1 MTISGDDYTIE
12 PCNLN
17 RLSVLPHLKNLGLW
31 IDKVF
36 TIDFSLFSKLEG
48 LEYYHTKQT
57 ENVDT
62 LINLKRL
69 HIYNLKSEELEEL
82 KSMTLLEE
90 LTLWDAK
97 NINLNG
103 LCQLTN
109 IRTLEIVRSRK
120 MIDIRGLCNSNRL
133 KELSLYYC
141 NNITDINVLN
151 RLSRL
156 KILRLRNCKRL
167 QDLTQLVPNNTIK
180 QISISSL
187 KDLKFLAGMKKL
199 KFLHFDDVIDGD
211 ISPLLDSSL
220 EFVGMVSKKKY
231 SHTEKEVNLILERNR
246 LNNK

>member
-1 MTISGDDYTIE
+1 M
-12 PCNLN
+12 N
-17 RLSVLPHLKNLGLW
+17 
-31 IDKVF
+31 
-36 TIDFSLFSKLEG
+36 
-48 LEYYHTKQT
+48 YYNTKQT
-57 ENVDT
+57 EIVYN

-69 HIYNLKSEELEEL
+69 HVYNLKSEDLKEL
-82 KSMTLLEE
+82 KSMNLLEE

-141 NNITDINVLN
+141 NNITDISVLN
-151 RLSRL
+151 
-156 KILRLRNCKRL
+156 CKLL

>member
-1 MTISGDDYTIE
+1 M
-12 PCNLN
+12 
-17 RLSVLPHLKNLGLW
+17 
-31 IDKVF
+31 
-36 TIDFSLFSKLEG
+36 
-48 LEYYHTKQT
+48 
-57 ENVDT
+57 
-62 LINLKRL
+62 KRL
-69 HIYNLKSEELEEL
+69 HIYNLKSEDLKEL
-82 KSMTLLEE
+82 KSMNLLEE

-97 NINLNG
+97 NTNLNG

-141 NNITDINVLN
+141 NNITDISVLN
-151 RLSRL
+151 RLSRV
-156 KILRLRNCKRL
+156 KILRLRNCKLL

>member
-1 MTISGDDYTIE
+1 MG
-12 PCNLN
+12 C
-17 RLSVLPHLKNLGLW
+17 
-31 IDKVF
+31 
-36 TIDFSLFSKLEG
+36 
-48 LEYYHTKQT
+48 Q
-57 ENVDT
+57 
-62 LINLKRL
+62 
-69 HIYNLKSEELEEL
+69 
-82 KSMTLLEE
+82 
-90 LTLWDAK
+90 

-141 NNITDINVLN
+141 NNITDISVLN
-151 RLSRL
+151 RLSRV

>member
-1 MTISGDDYTIE
+1 M
-12 PCNLN
+12 
-17 RLSVLPHLKNLGLW
+17 
-31 IDKVF
+31 
-36 TIDFSLFSKLEG
+36 
-48 LEYYHTKQT
+48 
-57 ENVDT
+57 
-62 LINLKRL
+62 
-69 HIYNLKSEELEEL
+69 
-82 KSMTLLEE
+82 
-90 LTLWDAK
+90 
-97 NINLNG
+97 
-103 LCQLTN
+103 
-109 IRTLEIVRSRK
+109 
-120 MIDIRGLCNSNRL
+120 
-133 KELSLYYC
+133 
-141 NNITDINVLN
+141 N